1 MEKVLSK
8 SGIELG
14 GQAEVQRRQV
24 IAENNLIDMLRGE
37 VKTLQGQL
45 QAAYVRIHEL
55 NSELN
60 KHKNKG

>member
-1 MEKVLSK
+1 MLSK

-14 GQAEVQRRQV
+14 GQAEVQRRKI
-24 IAENNLIDMLRGE
+24 IAESATNNILRNE
-37 VKTLQGQL
+37 VKQLQGQL

-60 KHKNKG
+60 KIKNKG